1 MWHQRFPGASL
12 GSSWIDLEK
21 PTIATKAARDLT
33 EALSVVVSSKAVCRL
48 RPIRCAM
55 PSIVSRWLV
64 LASRVYS
71 GPIRYTRPDH
81 RFRTEAFR
89 LSTLRAPVRSLVRM
103 PPRWSSGEQGFTG
116 AQNMAGAKRRCR
128 SLEASRPSNTV
139 GAYDAQVSN

>member
-1 MWHQRFPGASL
+1 MWHQCFPGASL
-12 GSSWIDLEK
+12 GASWIDLDK
-21 PTIATKAARDLT
+21 PTIATKAARNLT

-81 RFRTEAFR
+81 RLRTEAFR
-89 LSTLRAPVRSLVRM
+89 LSMLRAPVRSLARIIHVA
-103 PPRWSSGEQGFTG
+103 PRKCPHDWFQPVCSQRIPVSAMTHFGE
-116 AQNMAGAKRRCR
+116 
-128 SLEASRPSNTV
+128 TV
-139 GAYDAQVSN
+139 CFL